1 MSESTV
7 FLRNAKVL
15 QANKNVK
22 VFYFVSIIIFSEV
35 KGCRNI
41 APGLQMFLL
50 KR

>member
-7 FLRNAKVL
+7 SLRNAKVL

-22 VFYFVSIIIFSEV
+22 VFYFVSIIFSEV